1 MDTVIEEIENALEDA
16 DGEVERLLEIEKQS
30 LAGATLSL
38 ECSQCQEE
46 GEAGPRRLTDPQNR
60 MSRSGGILIS
70 EGSSLCRCDSGLP
83 GV

>member
-30 LAGATLSL
+30 LAGANLSL

-46 GEAGPRRLTDPQNR
+46 GEAGPRRLTHPQNVYEQIR
-60 MSRSGGILIS
+60 G
-70 EGSSLCRCDSGLP
+70 DSAL
-83 GV
+83 